1 MLQHILQLFLGKVSS
16 ELTKNNNIVKIY
28 GSEASP

>member
-1 MLQHILQLFLGKVSS
+1 MLQHTLQLFLEKVSS
-16 ELTKNNNIVKIY
+16 ELTKNNLIAKIY